1 LNLPTRIT
9 WTNNKYITYQY
20 NALGQKVSKSVNH
33 SDTIKTVNYLDGF
46 QYAGNVLQFFPTA
59 EGYVK
64 ATPTDRINSDYH
76 FNYIYNYT
84 DHLGNVRLSYTL
96 DPQAGTL
103 KIVDEHHYYPFGLR
117 HEVHYPSS
125 RNRDFRV
132 AEGLGGGQVGEPVTL
147 VNVTKTAYQYK
158 FGAKELQDELGLDWY
173 DYGARNYD
181 PALGRWMNVDPLAEK
196 FVGISSYNYAAN
208 NPVIYIDPD
217 GKDIYRFDKKTGE
230 LILMEKNDDEH
241 DTIAKYKKKRGEFV
255 LKKDRNGNNKTHLDN
270 IAKGILH
277 DGINFREENNT
288 IAVNG
293 INDDGTLQATTE
305 QVEDFIKRGSA
316 IIGKEVSGYYLGDKE
331 NDDIKNILIWKYKN
345 NSFGSA
351 EDLALNKNQIAT
363 PSITNVNI
371 SGIKNAREWYFS
383 QSFYAKS
390 HFHTHPNVKV
400 DRMGGI
406 NTPSGP
412 DKIHAAT
419 AKLPH
424 YILNVNGKFEY
435 DEKGSK

>member
-1 LNLPTRIT
+1 M
-9 WTNNKYITYQY
+9 
-20 NALGQKVSKSVNH
+20 
-33 SDTIKTVNYLDGF
+33 
-46 QYAGNVLQFFPTA
+46 
-59 EGYVK
+59 
-64 ATPTDRINSDYH
+64 
-76 FNYIYNYT
+76 
-84 DHLGNVRLSYTL
+84 
-96 DPQAGTL
+96 
-103 KIVDEHHYYPFGLR
+103 
-117 HEVHYPSS
+117 
-125 RNRDFRV
+125 
-132 AEGLGGGQVGEPVTL
+132 GGG
-147 VNVTKTAYQYK
+147 TA
-158 FGAKELQDELGLDWY
+158 
-173 DYGARNYD
+173 
-181 PALGRWMNVDPLAEK
+181 V
-196 FVGISSYNYAAN
+196 
-208 NPVIYIDPD
+208 
-217 GKDIYRFDKKTGE
+217 
-230 LILMEKNDDEH
+230 
-241 DTIAKYKKKRGEFV
+241 
-255 LKKDRNGNNKTHLDN
+255 
-270 IAKGILH
+270 
-277 DGINFREENNT
+277 
-288 IAVNG
+288 
-293 INDDGTLQATTE
+293 
-305 QVEDFIKRGSA
+305 
-316 IIGKEVSGYYLGDKE
+316 IGKEVSGYYLGDKE